1 MYKCLLL
8 TIPSANLQEEG
19 PTVEVQ
25 FLIPRQI
32 EERYRKENKV
42 IPAPVSIKAL
52 IDTGA
57 TNCVVRQDIPIALG
71 LQPID
76 IIGINTPST
85 KNHRAYRY
93 FIRMVIPSAK
103 ITYEGLFTALPLDGQ
118 NISSLIGRDLLAFG
132 ILIYTGNANQFTL
145 SLL

>member
-1 MYKCLLL
+1 M
-8 TIPSANLQEEG
+8 
-19 PTVEVQ
+19 
-25 FLIPRQI
+25 
-32 EERYRKENKV
+32 
-42 IPAPVSIKAL
+42 

-57 TNCVVRQDIPIALG
+57 TNCVVEQGIPEALG

-76 IIGINTPST
+76 VIGINTPSS

-93 FIRMVIPSAK
+93 FMRMIIPSTN

-118 NISSLIGRDLLAFG
+118 SISSLIGRDLLAFG
-132 ILIYTGNANQFTL
+132 MLIYIGNANQFTL

>member
-1 MYKCLLL
+1 M
-8 TIPSANLQEEG
+8 PSITVSSTNLQGEG
-19 PTVEVQ
+19 PAVEVQ

-32 EERYRKENKV
+32 EDQYRKANKP
-42 IPAPVSIKAL
+42 IPAPISIKAL

-57 TNCVVRQDIPIALG
+57 TNCVVRQDIPNALG

-93 FIRMVIPSAK
+93 FIRMVIPSAN

-132 ILIYTGNANQFTL
+132 IMIYTGNANQFTL

>member
-1 MYKCLLL
+1 M
-8 TIPSANLQEEG
+8 PSITLSSPNLQADG
-19 PTVEVQ
+19 PTIEVQ
-25 FLIPRQI
+25 FLIPKQI
-32 EERYRKENKV
+32 EEQYKKEGKQ
-42 IPAPVSIKAL
+42 IPAPISIRAL

-57 TNCVVRQDIPIALG
+57 TNCVVRSDIPNTLG
-71 LQPID
+71 LQPVD

-85 KNHRAYRY
+85 KNHKAYRY
-93 FIRMVIPSAK
+93 FMRMVIPSTN

-132 ILIYTGNANQFTL
+132 ILIYIGNAKQFSL

>member
-1 MYKCLLL
+1 MPSI
-8 TIPSANLQEEG
+8 TIPSPNLQADG

-25 FLIPRQI
+25 FLIPRQS
-32 EERYRKENKV
+32 EEQYRKEGKPL
-42 IPAPVSIKAL
+42 PAPISIRAL

-57 TNCVVRQDIPIALG
+57 TNCVVKEDIPTALG
-71 LQPID
+71 LTPKD
-76 IIGINTPST
+76 VIGINIPST

-93 FIRMVIPSAK
+93 FMRMIIPSTN

-132 ILIYTGNANQFTL
+132 LLIYIGNSNQFTL

>member
-1 MYKCLLL
+1 M
-8 TIPSANLQEEG
+8 
-19 PTVEVQ
+19 Q
-25 FLIPRQI
+25 FLISRQI
-32 EERYRKENKV
+32 EEQYRKEGKA
-42 IPAPVSIKAL
+42 IPVPISIKAL

-57 TNCVVRQDIPIALG
+57 TNCVVRQDIPNTLG

-85 KNHRAYRY
+85 KNHKAYRY
-93 FIRMVIPSAK
+93 FMRMVIPSTN

-132 ILIYTGNANQFTL
+132 MLIYIGNANQFTL

>member
-1 MYKCLLL
+1 MPSI
-8 TIPSANLQEEG
+8 TIPSANLQGEG

-25 FLIPRQI
+25 FLIPRQL
-32 EERYRKENKV
+32 EEQYRKGNKP
-42 IPAPVSIKAL
+42 IPAPISIKAL

-57 TNCVVRQDIPIALG
+57 TNCVVRQDIPSALG

-85 KNHRAYRY
+85 KNHKAYRY
-93 FIRMVIPSAK
+93 FMRMVIPSTN

-132 ILIYTGNANQFTL
+132 ILLYIGNANQFTL